1 MGLVL
6 IDILAYKSLNLII
19 GGLYRYGENIGILF
33 EINCFLY
40 YTLKVIVK
48 IFIMLIILFFSDKY
62 LSIHA
67 SFNINMR
74 IVKLKTILMCLP
86 FFEYIFT

>member
-19 GGLYRYGENIGILF
+19 GGLYRYGENIDILF

-48 IFIMLIILFFSDKY
+48 IFIMLIINF
-62 LSIHA
+62 
-67 SFNINMR
+67 
-74 IVKLKTILMCLP
+74 
-86 FFEYIFT
+86 IFQ